1 MIRINLLP
9 FRLARKRENIR
20 QQVSIFL
27 LSVILVI
34 VGLTWYTLG
43 IDRRIEQKNNE
54 IERIDAE
61 ISVYKKKADQV
72 TDIKKRLKI
81 LEDKLKIIESLQ
93 FKRDEQLLLIEDLQS
108 RMVPE
113 KMWLES
119 MHADENAVTLTGIA
133 FDNPTIADFMKQLES
148 SNLFQE
154 VDLKQTVSR
163 QFDGKFNLKAFEL
176 RCQKQP
182 LAPELQNKKG
192 K

>member
-9 FRLARKRENIR
+9 FRVARKRENIR

-27 LSVILVI
+27 LSLILVI

-43 IDRRIEQKNNE
+43 IDRRVTQKQSE
-54 IERIDAE
+54 IQRLDAE

-72 TDIKKRLKI
+72 KDIKKRFKI

-93 FKRDEQLLLIEDLQS
+93 FKRDEQLQLIEDLQS
-108 RMVPE
+108 RMIPE

-119 MHADENAVTLTGIA
+119 IHADESAVTLTGIA

-148 SNLFQE
+148 SKLFQE
-154 VDLKQTVSR
+154 IDLKQTVSKR
-163 QFDGKFNLKAFEL
+163 FDGNMNLKAFEL
-176 RCQKQP
+176 KCRKQP
-182 LAPELQNKKG
+182 LAPDTQNKEK

>member
-43 IDRRIEQKNNE
+43 VDRRIEQKNNE

-72 TDIKKRLKI
+72 ADIKKRLKI
-81 LEDKLKIIESLQ
+81 LEDKLEIIESLQ

-119 MHADENAVTLTGIA
+119 MHADESAVTLTGIA
-133 FDNPTIADFMKQLES
+133 FDNPTIADFMKQLEA

-154 VDLKQTVSR
+154 IDLKQTVSKR
-163 QFDGKFNLKAFEL
+163 FDGNFNLKAFEL

-182 LAPELQNKKG
+182 LAPEIQNKKG

>member
-9 FRLARKRENIR
+9 FRVARKRENIR

-34 VGLTWYTLG
+34 VGLTWYTLV
-43 IDRRIEQKNNE
+43 IDERITQKENE
-54 IERIDAE
+54 IQRLDAG
-61 ISVYKKKADQV
+61 ISVYKEKADQV
-72 TDIKKRLKI
+72 TDIKKRFKI
-81 LEDKLKIIESLQ
+81 LEGKLKAIESLQ

-113 KMWLES
+113 KMWIES
-119 MHADENAVTLTGIA
+119 IHADESSVNLTGIA

-148 SNLFQE
+148 SNLFLGI
-154 VDLKQTVSR
+154 DLKQTVSKR
-163 QFDGKFNLKAFEL
+163 FDGNLNLKAFEL

-182 LAPELQNKKG
+182 LAPDTQDKKG

>member
-9 FRLARKRENIR
+9 FRVARKRENIR

-27 LSVILVI
+27 LSMVLVI

-43 IDRRIEQKNNE
+43 IDRRIAQKENE
-54 IERIDAE
+54 IQQIDAQ
-61 ISVYKKKADQV
+61 IAVYKKKADKV
-72 TDIKKRLKI
+72 TDIKKRFKI
-81 LEDKLKIIESLQ
+81 LEDKLKVIETLQ
-93 FKRDEQLLLIEDLQS
+93 IKRNEQLLLIEDIQS
-108 RMVPE
+108 RMISE

-119 MHADENAVTLTGIA
+119 VHADESSVTLTGIA

-148 SNLFQE
+148 SNLFRE
-154 VDLKQTVSR
+154 VDLKQTVSKR
-163 QFDGKFNLKAFEL
+163 FDGNYNLKAFEL

-182 LAPELQNKKG
+182 LAQDTQNKKG